1 MTLLEPTTTLTDYA
15 LGILALVLGLR
26 LWAAARREGQTSVR
40 LWSLSFFSVT
50 IAALAGG
57 TSHGFAGVLSPLA
70 HTVLWKTTV
79 WSIGLTAALLLAA
92 VAWSSLRG
100 RTRSLLVAVAVIQFG
115 IYALWMLRHDDFI
128 YVIADYL
135 PAVLVVL
142 ALQTAAWR
150 RGTPGAGML
159 ALGVVT
165 TLIGAAIQASGF
177 TIHRHFNH
185 NDLYHVVQMAATVM
199 LYQGALLARDRPAV
213 TTP

>member
-1 MTLLEPTTTLTDYA
+1 MTLLEPTTTITDYV
-15 LGILALVLGLR
+15 LGILALALGLR
-26 LWAAARREGQTSVR
+26 LWEVAGRERQTSVR
-40 LWSLSFFSVT
+40 LWSLSFFTVT
-50 IAALAGG
+50 VAALAGG

-70 HTVLWKTTV
+70 HTILWKVTV

-100 RTRSLLVAVAVIQFG
+100 RSRAVLVAMAVIQFV

-135 PAVLVVL
+135 PAVLIVL
-142 ALQTAAWR
+142 VLQLADWR

-159 ALGVVT
+159 AAGILT
-165 TLIGAAIQASGF
+165 TLAGAAIQASGF

-199 LYQGALLARDRPAV
+199 LYRGALLARDRQEQA
-213 TTP
+213 TT